1 MFKKYFANYLRPSEM
16 HKKIRETEGERDED
30 QVYSMKE
37 VLNRIKEAIKNAS
50 EDKKSIIEENE
61 KIKKYC

>member
-1 MFKKYFANYLRPSEM
+1 M

-61 KIKKYC
+61 KIK